1 MSNTINTTK
10 ARILLK
16 TANTAEW
23 QESDLTPLLGEMCIY
38 TDHYTK
44 GEGDSA
50 ISYPGIK
57 IGDGNKNINQLPFIT
72 GDHPST
78 DDFEALK
85 AFFTITDSSA
95 TFNGTAKK
103 ATNVKTTSKTSSTN
117 FIYIVGSS
125 SSGTN
130 TASDLNKTAT
140 AFIYNYYASNTSSS
154 GYTRLTLGNTTKI
167 GTAGN
172 SYGSIKLFSPY
183 AAAVEL
189 KTDTG
194 TSNDGTT
201 YSLKLPLKNG
211 TIALTS
217 DLSNYLTNSAF
228 NSHLNGAFQTLSN
241 TVADNT
247 DAIASHT
254 VSISTT
260 IPATYATITSLNE
273 TKTSLEDS
281 ISAIIGGATTEELNT
296 LKELS
301 DALNDDAN
309 FAATVNNAIANRVL
323 ISTYNSDI
331 TNILSSIGTINT
343 SLNGKAPTSH
353 ASTTTTYGIS
363 TASAYGHAMASS
375 TSPKAN
381 GTAAVGSE
389 TAKFARG
396 DHVHPLQTTVSGNAG
411 SANKV
416 NSNLV
421 IKLNSGS
428 TEETNLFTFN
438 GSAAKTINITAASV
452 NAMAIGCIIDGGTWS

>member
-23 QESDLTPLLGEMCIY
+23 QESNLTPLLGEMCIY

-44 GEGDSA
+44 GEGNNA

-95 TFNGTAKK
+95 TFNGTATK
-103 ATNVKTTSKTSSTN
+103 ATNVTTTSKTSSTTS
-117 FIYIVGSS
+117 IYIVGSS
-125 SSGTN
+125 SSGT
-130 TASDLNKTAT
+130 TAASGLNKTAT
-140 AFIYNYYASNTSSS
+140 AHIYNYYVNNTSSS
-154 GYTRLTLGNTTKI
+154 GYTRLTLGNSTKI
-167 GTAGN
+167 GNAGN

-183 AAAVEL
+183 AAAIEL

-194 TSNDGTT
+194 TSSDNTT

-211 TIALTS
+211 TIALIS
-217 DLSNYLTNSAF
+217 DLSNYLTNSTF
-228 NSHLNGAFQTLSN
+228 NSHLTGDFKTISETVAAHTTFIN
-241 TVADNT
+241 TVPN
-247 DAIASHT
+247 
-254 VSISTT
+254 
-260 IPATYATITSLNE
+260 TYATKSA
-273 TKTSLEDS
+273 LES
-281 ISAIIGGATTEELNT
+281 AISAIVGGATVDELNT

-301 DALNDDAN
+301 EALGNDEN
-309 FAATVNNAIANRVL
+309 FATTINNSIAKKVDKT
-323 ISTYNSDI
+323 TYQAKVDNLDGSII
-331 TNILSSIGTINT
+331 TINNNISSIQT

-381 GTAAVGSE
+381 GTAAVGNE

-428 TEETNLFTFN
+428 TEGTNLFTFN
-438 GSAAKTINITAASV
+438 GSAAKTINITAASI
-452 NAMAIGCIIDGGTWS
+452 NAMAIDCTIDCGTWS